1 MFSPWWPATILEWTV
16 GSRPSKTS
24 GNNYFGNS
32 VSLSRYDKILTTL
45 VLDLVMERMER
56 WVRSCEGLLK
66 GVQLKIWE
74 NFKWPQYQ
82 FWPSQL
88 AHHIKFWKFQFFI
101 ITCPMPMGWTNLSI
115 VLQLGLLLG
124 FCRVLTSSY
133 YHNTI
138 GWMLLLNYQLGDC
151 IINILILLHN
161 YYISIIVSIDVGLNM
176 TSSTLTLTICPNLH
190 AILAHMYKS
199 KSPCL
204 HNIWSNQNC

>member
-32 VSLSRYDKILTTL
+32 VSLSRDDKILTTL

-56 WVRSCEGLLK
+56 WVRTCEGLLK
-66 GVQLKIWE
+66 GGPAQNLR
-74 NFKWPQYQ
+74 
-82 FWPSQL
+82 
-88 AHHIKFWKFQFFI
+88 KFQVAPIPILTFPTSSPHKILKVSIFI

-115 VLQLGLLLG
+115 MLQLGLLLG
-124 FCRVLTSSY
+124 FCRVLTSFY

-151 IINILILLHN
+151 IINIFILLHN
-161 YYISIIVSIDVGLNM
+161 YLSQL
-176 TSSTLTLTICPNLH
+176 
-190 AILAHMYKS
+190 
-199 KSPCL
+199 
-204 HNIWSNQNC
+204 